1 MLDPKDGVSNP
12 SSLLSSTVVHDGTFQ
27 SNNNKNQTNQGGKS
41 QKRFSP
47 SSKYASLLSDPGIPD
62 EMDENVPRESLYQ
75 PKGQKANET
84 PQNCCDLTVPPDPK
98 RFIYKITNE
107 FPVQRPYSAPA
118 DWQKVLSRHSM
129 QQQTVINDQPVDPN
143 DDGLAE
149 NLLNLPN
156 RNWIKDQ
163 IQMHMENQNVMQDSL
178 DSLVK

>member
-1 MLDPKDGVSNP
+1 M
-12 SSLLSSTVVHDGTFQ
+12 
-27 SNNNKNQTNQGGKS
+27 
-41 QKRFSP
+41 
-47 SSKYASLLSDPGIPD
+47 
-62 EMDENVPRESLYQ
+62 
-75 PKGQKANET
+75 
-84 PQNCCDLTVPPDPK
+84 PPDPK